1 MQDSRSSPL
10 SFFIIS
16 SQPGFSGAVPGAC
29 RGAVVGEPRAW
40 ESSRTF
46 AILVSL
52 RTVPAQR
59 LNVSEKLAP
68 WVQGLLKGRVARVVR
83 RAHRAPA
90 HLQPFLC
97 SPVIVPFRHRF
108 ASTVRSECEDMHP
121 L

>member
-16 SQPGFSGAVPGAC
+16 SQPGFSGAVHGAC

-59 LNVSEKLAP
+59 LNVRKACPVGAGLA
-68 WVQGLLKGRVARVVR
+68 KG
-83 RAHRAPA
+83 
-90 HLQPFLC
+90 
-97 SPVIVPFRHRF
+97 SG
-108 ASTVRSECEDMHP
+108 STRC
-121 L
+121 